1 MPLNPRSSIA
11 PLGMAI
17 ALSLAGCALN
27 ATHSTEPT
35 PTPAPLPKLA
45 QTPDP
50 PPVETIEV
58 TVYHLDAFCETFVQ
72 KPIQVPRQNALQG
85 TIHKLIAEGTSPDF
99 AIAGYRVQ
107 PNRAENS
114 LTIDFRL
121 SPQSQ
126 RQFVSLSTCERMAL
140 MGSLQQTL
148 TQSSLWNIQEV
159 QFTDRSQPIG
169 F

>member
-1 MPLNPRSSIA
+1 MILQPNFCLLPLAVCLVS
-11 PLGMAI
+11 
-17 ALSLAGCALN
+17 LSGCTLN
-27 ATHSTEPT
+27 ASHSTEPT

-45 QTPDP
+45 QTLDP

-58 TVYHLDAFCETFVQ
+58 TAYHLDSFCETFVQ
-72 KPIQVPRQNALQG
+72 KPLQVPRPNPLQA
-85 TIHKLIAEGTSPDF
+85 TIHKLIAEGTSTDF

-107 PNRAENS
+107 PNPANNS

-121 SPQSQ
+121 SPESP

-159 QFTDRSQPIG
+159 KFTDRGQPIG